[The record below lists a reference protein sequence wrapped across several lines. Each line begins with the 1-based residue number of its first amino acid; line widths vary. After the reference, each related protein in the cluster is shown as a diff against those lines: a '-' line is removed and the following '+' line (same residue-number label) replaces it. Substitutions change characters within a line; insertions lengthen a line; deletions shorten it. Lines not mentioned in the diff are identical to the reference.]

1 MDNEV
6 LENIIVDVAGA
17 VACGLLVW
25 IGVLLTRILRVLRK
39 GVDGGG

>member
-6 LENIIVDVAGA
+6 LENIIVGVAGA
-17 VACGLLVW
+17 VACGLLV
-25 IGVLLTRILRVLRK
+25 LRVLRK